1 MVLLLVYT
9 HRSSLG
15 HRPSS
20 GGPAKKRTRTEEQ
33 GSCQASRERV
43 VPPKK
48 RKALQAS
55 RSKRATSPSIINND
69 EWAMLEREEEEQPL
83 RHGKGQRI
91 GPRGRTPRLMN
102 SRWIIAR
109 MSTRKKGSIQSAW
122 KSSQDGLFLGEHQEV
137 LGGLPREALPVR
149 Q

>member
-48 RKALQAS
+48 RNTPHAR
-55 RSKRATSPSIINND
+55 RSKRDTSPGIIDDD
-69 EWAMLEREEEEQPL
+69 EWAMFEWEEEE
-83 RHGKGQRI
+83 
-91 GPRGRTPRLMN
+91 
-102 SRWIIAR
+102 
-109 MSTRKKGSIQSAW
+109 
-122 KSSQDGLFLGEHQEV
+122 
-137 LGGLPREALPVR
+137 
-149 Q
+149 